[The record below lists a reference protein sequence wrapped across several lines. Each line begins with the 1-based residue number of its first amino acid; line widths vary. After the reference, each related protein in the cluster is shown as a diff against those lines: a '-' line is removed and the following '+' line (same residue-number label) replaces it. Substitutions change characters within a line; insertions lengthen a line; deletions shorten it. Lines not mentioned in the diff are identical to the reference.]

1 MSEHACIP
9 SPCRLIGPR
18 ISVFFDTFYLHGRTL
33 HGRTPHGRYSHGRGG
48 LAPVA
53 LRAGSGLLLSLF
65 LYLLLLLQLLP
76 GPATAA
82 SRAPAEGRR
91 GMVVSSHAEAARAGH
106 AMLARGGNAVDA
118 AVATAFAVG
127 VAQPFSTGIGGGA
140 FILIRTGAGE
150 VVAIDARETAPAAA
164 HRDMFVQPG
173 LPERPSVFGPLAVG
187 TPGFVA
193 GMALALERWGTLS
206 LAEVLG
212 PAIAIAREGFPVGAH
227 HVRMVERMRPLLE
240 SGAFPET
247 ARIQLP
253 PGGESVER
261 GWRLVQ
267 PDLARSLEAIAAQGP
282 KAFYEGDLAAKMVG
296 AVQGR
301 GGLLS
306 AEDLASYEPKLREP
320 VRGRYREL
328 DVYSFPPPS
337 SGGIVLVE
345 VLNIVEGFDLAGHGA
360 GSAAAD
366 HRVAEAMKLAFADR
380 AAYMGDPDFV
390 DIPVERLVSKEY
402 GAEQRARINPP
413 RLQRA
418 PWTWGRGEAA
428 IRVEGPGLPMDDSG
442 TAHLSVTDAAGN
454 AVAIT
459 STINTPFG
467 SGITVA
473 GTGIVLNNEMDD
485 FSVAPDTPNAYGLV
499 DTRGANAV
507 APKKRPLSSMSP
519 TIVVKEGRPFMVT
532 GSPGGP
538 RIISTTLLTILNVV
552 DFGMDVQAAVS
563 APRFH
568 HQWVPDKLFVESD
581 MPADVVQGL
590 RERGH
595 VVDDSRRHWSS
606 AQSIVIDPA
615 SGRHFGG
622 SDPRSDGMAIG
633 Y

>member
-1 MSEHACIP
+1 MSERVRQP
-9 SPCRLIGPR
+9 SPCRPVR
-18 ISVFFDTFYLHGRTL
+18 PAFSVFSDTFCRVG
-33 HGRTPHGRYSHGRGG
+33 SRGIRFG
-48 LAPVA
+48 LC
-53 LRAGSGLLLSLF
+53 
-65 LYLLLLLQLLP
+65 LLLLTSLA
-76 GPATAA
+76 GGTAWAA
-82 SRAPAEGRR
+82 SQAPAEGRR
-91 GMVVSSHAEAARAGH
+91 GMVVSSHVEAARAGH

-118 AVATAFAVG
+118 AVAASFAVG

-140 FILIRTGAGE
+140 FILIRTAAGE
-150 VVAIDARETAPAAA
+150 VVAVDARETAPAAA
-164 HRDMFVQPG
+164 HRDMYVQPG
-173 LPERPSVFGPLAVG
+173 LPERASMFGPLAVG

-206 LAEVLG
+206 LAEVLE
-212 PAIAIAREGFPVGAH
+212 PAIRIAREGFPIGPY
-227 HVRMVERMRPLLE
+227 HVKMVERMRRLLE

-253 PGGESVER
+253 RDGAPLER
-261 GWRLVQ
+261 GWVLRQ
-267 PDLARSLEAIAAQGP
+267 PELAKTLEMIAAQGP
-282 KAFYEGDLAAKMVG
+282 KAFYEGDIARRIVG
-296 AVQGR
+296 EMQVR
-301 GGLLS
+301 GGILTG
-306 AEDLASYEPKLREP
+306 EDLAGYVPKVREA
-320 VRGRYREL
+320 VRGQYRGL

-337 SGGIVLVE
+337 SGGVVLVE
-345 VLNIVEGFDLAGHGA
+345 ILNILEGFDLAAYGA

-390 DIPVERLVSKEY
+390 EVPVERLVSKEY
-402 GAEQRARINPP
+402 AAAQRKRINPP
-413 RLQRA
+413 RKRLA
-418 PWTWGRGEAA
+418 PWTWGRGEEA
-428 IRVEGPGLPMDDSG
+428 IRVEGPGLPADDSG

-454 AVAIT
+454 AVAVT
-459 STINTPFG
+459 GTINTPFG

-473 GTGIVLNNEMDD
+473 GTGVVLNNEMDD

-507 APKKRPLSSMSP
+507 AAGKRPLSSMTP
-519 TIVVKEGRPFMVT
+519 TIVTKEGRPFMVT

-552 DFGMDVQAAVS
+552 DYGMNVQAAVS
-563 APRFH
+563 APRFP

-581 MPADVVQGL
+581 MPADVVEGL
-590 RERGH
+590 RARGH
-595 VVDDSRRHWSS
+595 EVDASRKRWSS

>member
-1 MSEHACIP
+1 
-9 SPCRLIGPR
+9 
-18 ISVFFDTFYLHGRTL
+18 
-33 HGRTPHGRYSHGRGG
+33 
-48 LAPVA
+48 
-53 LRAGSGLLLSLF
+53 
-65 LYLLLLLQLLP
+65 
-76 GPATAA
+76 
-82 SRAPAEGRR
+82 
-91 GMVVSSHAEAARAGH
+91 MVVSSHVEAARAGH

-118 AVATAFAVG
+118 AVAASFAVG
-127 VAQPFSTGIGGGA
+127 VAQPFSTGLGGGA
-140 FILIRTGAGE
+140 FILIRSAAGE

-164 HRDMFVQPG
+164 TRDMYVQPG
-173 LPERPSVFGPLAVG
+173 LPERPSLFGPLAVG

-206 LAEVLG
+206 LAEVLQ
-212 PAIAIAREGFPVGAH
+212 PAIAIAREGFPVGPY
-227 HVRMVERMRPLLE
+227 HVRMLERMRPLLE

-253 PGGESVER
+253 AAGASLER
-261 GWRLVQ
+261 CWRLVQ
-267 PDLARSLEAIAAQGP
+267 PDLAATLETIALQGP
-282 KAFYEGDLAAKMVG
+282 KAFYEGDIARRIVAEMQL
-296 AVQGR
+296 R

-306 AEDLASYEPKLREP
+306 AEDLAGYEPKLREP
-320 VRGRYREL
+320 VRGRYRGL
-328 DVYSFPPPS
+328 DIYSFPPPS
-337 SGGIVLVE
+337 SGGVVLIE
-345 VLNIVEGFDLAGHGA
+345 ILNIVEGFDLAGYGA

-390 DIPVERLVSKEY
+390 DIPVARLVSKEY
-402 GAEQRARINPP
+402 AAKQRARINPP
-413 RLQRA
+413 RSRRA
-418 PWTWGRGEAA
+418 PWSWGRGEAA
-428 IRVEGPGLPMDDSG
+428 IRVEGPGLPANDSG
-442 TAHLSVTDAAGN
+442 TAHLSVSDAAGN

-507 APKKRPLSSMSP
+507 APLKRPLSSMTP
-519 TIVVKEGRPFMVT
+519 TIVTKEGRPFMVT

-538 RIISTTLLTILNVV
+538 RIISTTLQTILNVV
-552 DFGMDVQAAVS
+552 DYGMDVQAAVS

-581 MPADVVQGL
+581 MPADVVKGL

-595 VVDDSRRHWSS
+595 EVDDARRHWSS

-615 SGRHFGG
+615 SGRHLGG